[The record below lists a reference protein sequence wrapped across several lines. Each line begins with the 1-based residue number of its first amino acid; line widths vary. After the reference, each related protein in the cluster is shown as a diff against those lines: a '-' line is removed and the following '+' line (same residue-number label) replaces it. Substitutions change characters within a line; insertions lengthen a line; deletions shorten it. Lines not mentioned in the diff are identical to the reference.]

1 MCNLKLF
8 LSLDHIKIYTKF
20 TLIISRVEGRG
31 SATITEVAFQTKQL
45 TPDESTIQNE
55 KEKQLRYQLE
65 EAERRHNIL
74 NVKQHRL
81 RKQRDVLD
89 GFADNVV
96 KAGNDGVKIF
106 FGRI

>member
-1 MCNLKLF
+1 MFEILLNLTSVIF
-8 LSLDHIKIYTKF
+8 
-20 TLIISRVEGRG
+20 RVEGRG
-31 SATITEVAFQTKQL
+31 AATITEVAFQTKQL

-96 KAGNDGVKIF
+96 KAGNDGV
-106 FGRI
+106 